1 MRNRIYL
8 TGEKDCI
15 AFCNR
20 VNGCL
25 GRIELVDGTGRYRV
39 NAKSVLGCLMASAEW
54 SKDGIWIETDP
65 ENDYYE
71 QLHEWIAD
79 TADDN
84 VSIHN

>member
-15 AFCNR
+15 AFCNI
-20 VNGCL
+20 VNEL
-25 GRIELVDGTGRYRV
+25 DGRIELVDGSGRYRV
-39 NAKSVLGCLMASAEW
+39 NAKSIMGCLLASSEW
-54 SKDGIWIETDP
+54 SKDGIWLESETDIYSLV
-65 ENDYYE
+65 D
-71 QLHEWIAD
+71 EWIAD